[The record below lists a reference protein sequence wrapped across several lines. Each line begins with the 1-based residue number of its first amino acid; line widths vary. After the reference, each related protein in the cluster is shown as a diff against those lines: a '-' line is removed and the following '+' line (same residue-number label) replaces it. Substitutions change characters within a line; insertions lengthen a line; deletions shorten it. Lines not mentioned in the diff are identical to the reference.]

1 VKSFFVNG
9 VHVTV
14 QAFRLESL
22 VYMLSKIWSPLW
34 KIIPPPSFYN
44 GMKKEIVVRDGVRFL
59 IDRSDYMQ
67 WHILAGLP
75 DNSWK
80 TAAEKIERLDRY
92 SSIQVFDV
100 GANSGA
106 FALKL
111 AAYCS
116 DSHRDNISIHAFEPN
131 PKMLKVL
138 RDNCQLNPR
147 LESMIYIHPYGLG
160 ASNSTLPFS
169 FSNDNSGAGRFDENG
184 NVDSISLTV
193 KTLDEVCD
201 NVDVNCLTFLK
212 LDVEGFEPEV
222 LKGAGKTILRFK
234 PTIYIE
240 MTDKWF
246 RERGSSCKQ
255 ILEYFWEL
263 GYQLSMDNE
272 KNFTSISRNDLHELE
287 SMFQYNI
294 LADI

>member
-1 VKSFFVNG
+1 
-9 VHVTV
+9 
-14 QAFRLESL
+14 
-22 VYMLSKIWSPLW
+22 
-34 KIIPPPSFYN
+34 
-44 GMKKEIVVRDGVRFL
+44 MKKEIVVRDGVRFL

-67 WHILAGLP
+67 WHILVGLP

-80 TAAEKIERLDRY
+80 TAAKKIERFDRY
-92 SSIQVFDV
+92 STIHVFDV

-111 AAYCS
+111 AACFS
-116 DSHRDNISIHAFEPN
+116 DSYCDNISIHAFEPN

-138 RDNCQLNPR
+138 RDNCKLNPM
-147 LESMIYIHPYGLG
+147 LERMICIHPYGLG
-160 ASNSTLPFS
+160 ASNSMLPFS
-169 FSNDNSGAGRFDENG
+169 FSKDNSGAGRFDEKG
-184 NVDSISLTV
+184 TENVVSLTV

-201 NVDVNCLTFLK
+201 NIEVNSLTFLK

-222 LKGAGKTILRFK
+222 LKGARKTILRFK
-234 PTIYIE
+234 PAIYIE

-246 RERGSSCKQ
+246 QQRGSSCKQ

-263 GYQLSMDNE
+263 GYQISVDNE
-272 KNFTSISRNDLHELE
+272 KNLTPINRNDLHELE